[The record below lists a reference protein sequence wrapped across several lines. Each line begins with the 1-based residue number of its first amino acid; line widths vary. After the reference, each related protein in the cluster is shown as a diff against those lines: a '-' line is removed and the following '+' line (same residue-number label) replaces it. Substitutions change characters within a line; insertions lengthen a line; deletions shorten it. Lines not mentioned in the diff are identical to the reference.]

1 MNKPGRDNARVIMH
15 LDMDAFFVN
24 VELLENPSLRGKPI
38 IVAPTGPRSVVCSAS
53 YEARAHG
60 VHSGMPLSCALSEVP
75 HATILPL
82 RADYRYYSRAVMG
95 ILRDLSPLVEQVSV
109 DEAFV
114 DLTGA
119 YRHGQDP
126 VQLAQRARERITRE
140 LSLPSSAGVAPNK
153 LLAKMASTGSKPNG
167 LWVVPP
173 GRVQE
178 FLDHRPVSALWGVGS
193 KSTKLLASYGIQ
205 TITQLRSMSID
216 WLRDRFGTSHGEYL
230 WAVARGIDD
239 RPVLTER
246 DEKSMGGEHTFS
258 EDTAEAAVISGI
270 VRELSLKLGR
280 RLRESGRLA
289 GRLSLKIRYT
299 GFETHTR
306 SVPPQFAAGFGDA
319 HRRAGAGSTAGRRD
333 SDRGG
338 SAAPHPAD
346 WRAGR
351 EAGPRRGWGATGS
364 LRVHRVQARRAGFSR
379 PGEWKRWRGEPREL
393 EISFV
398 KVCTGGH
405 RGGAGEG

>member
-1 MNKPGRDNARVIMH
+1 MSKPGRDNARVIMH

-75 HATILPL
+75 HATVLPL

-126 VQLAQRARERITRE
+126 VQLAQRARERIAGE

-167 LWVVPP
+167 LWVAPGLGAVGRGLEKHKAFGRLRNPDHCAIAVPEH
-173 GRVQE
+173 RV
-178 FLDHRPVSALWGVGS
+178 
-193 KSTKLLASYGIQ
+193 ASG
-205 TITQLRSMSID
+205 LFRH
-216 WLRDRFGTSHGEYL
+216 LP
-230 WAVARGIDD
+230 RGIPLDCC
-239 RPVLTER
+239 E
-246 DEKSMGGEHTFS
+246 
-258 EDTAEAAVISGI
+258 
-270 VRELSLKLGR
+270 
-280 RLRESGRLA
+280 
-289 GRLSLKIRYT
+289 
-299 GFETHTR
+299 
-306 SVPPQFAAGFGDA
+306 
-319 HRRAGAGSTAGRRD
+319 
-333 SDRGG
+333 
-338 SAAPHPAD
+338 
-346 WRAGR
+346 
-351 EAGPRRGWGATGS
+351 
-364 LRVHRVQARRAGFSR
+364 
-379 PGEWKRWRGEPREL
+379 
-393 EISFV
+393 
-398 KVCTGGH
+398 GH
-405 RGGAGEG
+405 